1 MLEEKWMEEN
11 HFCHFFCHL
20 FLLAAEFLHF
30 YVNVLKYVTLIQ
42 TRVQKDTK
50 HHPKVFWV
58 SNPPPTTGNNY
69 HGFSIVKIWQ
79 GCKWSAVLFW
89 QSLREENQNYE
100 MELARVRAKY
110 EEETSRL
117 KDSHTESLEDLQEKH
132 RVQQESARNAAEREK
147 SQLLNVR
154 THTCVRIWRFR
165 FAKDDKC
172 MFLFADFVLVAALF
186 SVLCLINCLEI
197 ICTSPKCIGAGLP
210 VCKTN

>member
-1 MLEEKWMEEN
+1 MNGRKSFL
-11 HFCHFFCHL
+11 L
-20 FLLAAEFLHF
+20 FLLSFVSACRIIFTLLCECPKICYIDTNQSAERCCEF
-30 YVNVLKYVTLIQ
+30 
-42 TRVQKDTK
+42 
-50 HHPKVFWV
+50 KVFWV

-89 QSLREENQNYE
+89 QSLREEKQNYE

-186 SVLCLINCLEI
+186 SVFCLINCLKI
-197 ICTSPKCIGAGLP
+197 NCTSPKCIGAGLP